1 MTGVRGPDILARF
14 LSVPNPKPDKYGN
27 VWQYNSRSDRHS
39 KVACWGVAF
48 DLLTTSSQLRR
59 HVTDGQ
65 VVLGV
70 NHPMIDFATNRHKD
84 LDLVIAR
91 PAGRIDPTGE
101 TFADLGRRYGVI
113 LTEEEEGELAAL
125 PVFRAAPVGA
135 VLVALEAKACMTA
148 HVKSLPR
155 LYDELNSSHLCVHGA
170 SRQALAIG
178 FVQVNNSDRFV
189 SSVTNNRL
197 ITETGPVWTQHH
209 QPDDTLRVLAKVAEM
224 PRRSSS
230 SEIGFDGLGVVVID
244 ARNDGSLVT
253 VVNGPPAPPPGD
265 SFHYGSMIIRMAN
278 EYDTTFSRI

>member
-1 MTGVRGPDILARF
+1 MHGPEILARF

-27 VWQYNSRSDRHS
+27 FWQYNSRSDRHS

-48 DLLTTSSQLRR
+48 DLLTTSRQLRR

-70 NHPMIDFATNRHKD
+70 NHAMIDFATNRQKD

-91 PAGRIDPTGE
+91 PGGPIDPAAE
-101 TFADLGRRYGVI
+101 TFADQGRRYGVI
-113 LTEEEEGELAAL
+113 LSPDEEGELEAL
-125 PVFRAAPVGA
+125 PQLRSAPVGA
-135 VLVALEAKACMTA
+135 VLIALEAKACMTA
-148 HVKSLPR
+148 HIKSLPR

-189 SSVTNNRL
+189 SSVTNNRPV
-197 ITETGPVWTQHH
+197 TGAGPLWSEHR
-209 QPDDTLRVLAKVAEM
+209 QPEDTLRVLAKVAEM

-230 SEIGFDGLGVVVID
+230 SEVGFVR
-244 ARNDGSLVT
+244 ARNS
-253 VVNGPPAPPPGD
+253 GPRCSQRRKPRHRSQRIPGP
-265 SFHYGSMIIRMAN
+265 
-278 EYDTTFSRI
+278 DTR